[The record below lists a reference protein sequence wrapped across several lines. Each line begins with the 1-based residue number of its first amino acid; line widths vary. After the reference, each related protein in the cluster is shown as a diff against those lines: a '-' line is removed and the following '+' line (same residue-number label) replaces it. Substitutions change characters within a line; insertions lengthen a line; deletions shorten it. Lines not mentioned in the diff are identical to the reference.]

1 MRIEDCKNR
10 LGNSLQEAL
19 CQSSICDKN
28 DKFEMVII
36 AVPTIKDDNDGENM
50 SEQKVKI
57 LYDLCAEKQLNLDIN
72 DYKDIWSDPQKLS
85 ERILAD
91 IENLRKPQNMKM
103 VQKEGKKEV
112 SSIAQPKT
120 TYHVLAAILVETGK
134 DGYKDL
140 FGYILKRILS
150 KVNYINELLD
160 FDNSKNTRERFI
172 EGIDKQWVLLR
183 EYADFFLSDNNLP
196 EAELLTE
203 LSSERYEGSESNA
216 KIYFNDT
223 NLETVE
229 EFTPDEK
236 EIREIRK
243 GNIRMIRKL
252 MEISGRGYIS
262 LYAEG
267 QENKKVHIVSKL
279 VREKN
284 DADEVP
290 GCQDLYL
297 MFPGFMHWCIMQGDK
312 ELIGY
317 YHGKYRVNYSPEN
330 ETYIGDIENLNM
342 PDEIKE
348 MIKDMAEILRK
359 QKHGTTVIVTDD
371 TKEVDRLCQV
381 YRGIRVASHIKY
393 DVSKKWDEDQ
403 LLSITGIDGAVVMSL
418 EGECLAIGV
427 IVDGV
432 AKQRGDIGRGA
443 RYNSIKN
450 YVEQKDKGKY
460 VGIIFSEDGMVNVVS
475 NCKK

>member
-1 MRIEDCKNR
+1 MRIEYCKNR

-50 SEQKVKI
+50 SEQEVKI

-196 EAELLTE
+196 EAEPLTE

-236 EIREIRK
+236 EIREI
-243 GNIRMIRKL
+243 
-252 MEISGRGYIS
+252 
-262 LYAEG
+262 
-267 QENKKVHIVSKL
+267 
-279 VREKN
+279 
-284 DADEVP
+284 
-290 GCQDLYL
+290 
-297 MFPGFMHWCIMQGDK
+297 
-312 ELIGY
+312 
-317 YHGKYRVNYSPEN
+317 
-330 ETYIGDIENLNM
+330 
-342 PDEIKE
+342 
-348 MIKDMAEILRK
+348 
-359 QKHGTTVIVTDD
+359 
-371 TKEVDRLCQV
+371 
-381 YRGIRVASHIKY
+381 
-393 DVSKKWDEDQ
+393 
-403 LLSITGIDGAVVMSL
+403 
-418 EGECLAIGV
+418 
-427 IVDGV
+427 
-432 AKQRGDIGRGA
+432 
-443 RYNSIKN
+443 
-450 YVEQKDKGKY
+450 
-460 VGIIFSEDGMVNVVS
+460 
-475 NCKK
+475 